1 MALCVTAVNY
11 GLSLALPSVSVA
23 ARIIKLALPVAA
35 GVVVYALMTLILKV
49 NAVLTVLDAVKRK
62 LGKSGTAV

>member
-1 MALCVTAVNY
+1 MN
-11 GLSLALPSVSVA
+11 GSA
-23 ARIIKLALPVAA
+23 ATSNSYLGTEKISKLIIKLALPVAA